1 MILVFFFLFLVIIIF
16 ILFFIL
22 ILSTVQI
29 KVVKLNLTND
39 LLPNVKNEKISF
51 DYNVIFYLLFL
62 NKIKYFKYTLNDE
75 KIKKYNLTKMI
86 KEMDIAKIKRD
97 EEILKQDIKEL
108 KKLKINI
115 KEFDLNLTIGTENVL
130 ITSLLIF
137 ILSTGLSVVLAKNI
151 KQYKKDKFKYKITPL
166 YKDEN
171 VFKIALNCIINVKMV
186 HIIHV
191 TYNVF
196 KRRRVYKNERT
207 SNRRAYDNSYEQH
220 PRYGRCKYDYR

>member
-86 KEMDIAKIKRD
+86 KEMD
-97 EEILKQDIKEL
+97 
-108 KKLKINI
+108 
-115 KEFDLNLTIGTENVL
+115 
-130 ITSLLIF
+130 
-137 ILSTGLSVVLAKNI
+137 LA
-151 KQYKKDKFKYKITPL
+151 
-166 YKDEN
+166 
-171 VFKIALNCIINVKMV
+171 
-186 HIIHV
+186 
-191 TYNVF
+191 
-196 KRRRVYKNERT
+196 
-207 SNRRAYDNSYEQH
+207 
-220 PRYGRCKYDYR
+220 